1 MAAGGGGACMVAGGH
16 AWLGGCAWL
25 LGGVCG
31 FPGGMHGKGAMR
43 GEGGH
48 VWHACPSPLYEI
60 RPVNAWAVRILLKCI
75 LVAY

>member
-1 MAAGGGGACMVAGGH
+1 MVGGMCMAAGGASCVVSQGACVAK
-16 AWLGGCAWL
+16 
-25 LGGVCG
+25 
-31 FPGGMHGKGAMR
+31 GGMHGKGAMC

-60 RPVNAWAVRILLKCI
+60 RPVNARAVCILLECI